1 MNCAW
6 NPLTTEDCAGKSVGY
21 TKFLTTNLQNVYLK
35 SVLLWTGVIPL
46 EMLLIYLSSKKS
58 IISSKEPFPSTLIE
72 WHKLDLSS
80 CKSENVASVKKM
92 LLQFICP
99 IVNSICN
106 YFDTKG
112 IQLYTRFWLG
122 LSHLSEHKFR
132 HNFQDAGNPI
142 GYCGEDIK
150 TSCHYLLHR
159 SFLLQ
164 WKTDLNVINGIDTSI
179 LGRRTVLKQPKCSV
193 IEKAP

>member
-35 SVLLWTGVIPL
+35 SVLLWTGVIPP

-193 IEKAP
+193 IEEAP

>member
-35 SVLLWTGVIPL
+35 SVLLWTGVIPP

-132 HNFQDAGNPI
+132 QFSR
-142 GYCGEDIK
+142 C
-150 TSCHYLLHR
+150 
-159 SFLLQ
+159 
-164 WKTDLNVINGIDTSI
+164 W
-179 LGRRTVLKQPKCSV
+179 
-193 IEKAP
+193 